1 MSHKQTKYYKQNAR
15 DVSKCSQV
23 DPSYIQSKFMDIERQ
38 VEPKDKCP
46 WPIPYYNKYFHSLY
60 FQVIFQIILS
70 LLGL

>member
-1 MSHKQTKYYKQNAR
+1 
-15 DVSKCSQV
+15 
-23 DPSYIQSKFMDIERQ
+23 MDIERQ

-46 WPIPYYNKYFHSLY
+46 WPIPYYNKYFHYLY